1 MVTINPATGQIV
13 GTPSATSSPSRCA
26 GPPCSTVFGSA
37 EARGTP
43 TITARN
49 VNGAIVVNMA
59 GANPLVPG
67 APDIDLSLTLR
78 VGPNGGLSGSLVGD
92 AFPNAEVFVV
102 GPGRGATMLHTFS
115 TSGGPLTGPF
125 LFLPG
130 ANTRSMGGF

>member
-1 MVTINPATGQIV
+1 MVTINPATGQVV
-13 GTPSATSSPSRCA
+13 GTPSAASSPTRCA
-26 GPPCSTVFGSA
+26 GPPCSTVFGNT

-78 VGPNGGLSGSLVGD
+78 VGPNGFSGSLVGD

-102 GPGRGATMLHTFS
+102 GPGGATMLHTFS
-115 TSGGPLTGPF
+115 TSGGALTGPF

-130 ANTRSMGGF
+130 ANSRSMGGF